1 MPRLIIKNTTENNT
15 VEGKDTVVN
24 SSVTVSG
31 NVSNDADIT
40 TLHKDNKVKY
50 IFKW

>member
-1 MPRLIIKNTTENNT
+1 MRRLIIKNTTENNT
-15 VEGKDTVVN
+15 VEGQNTVVN
-24 SSVTVSG
+24 ASVTVSG
-31 NVSNDADIT
+31 DDADIT